1 MNASGKEKINE
12 RRVSQSAVYAYRTTL
27 RGIRRTLGTRQ
38 QGKEPVTLELLK
50 EAIAAAEGT
59 LAASRDRAL
68 LPVGFAGGL
77 RRSELAA
84 MRVEHLHWHK
94 RGVTVYLLSSETDQE
109 GQGREVEL
117 PLGA

>member
-1 MNASGKEKINE
+1 MTE
-12 RRVSQSAVYAYRTTL
+12 TL
-27 RGIRRTLGTRQ
+27 RGIRCTLDSRQ

-50 EAIAAAEGT
+50 RPSSRPRHAN
-59 LAASRDRAL
+59 RDRAP
-68 LPVGFAGGL
+68 LPAGFAGGL

-84 MRVEHLHWHK
+84 MWVEHLHWNK